1 VAASSLGHLDLWRR
15 ARRLWC
21 ETALVGGRR
30 LRYAPLILALI
41 LVSSSL
47 DLVGV
52 ALIAPFIGLLLGD
65 DGLLDWLPSFLREAL
80 GDDPIER
87 LSVLLVSLFVG
98 KAFVSILVQWSI
110 TRLTESIRASLIERL
125 LFSYQQR
132 PYLWF
137 LAQNSSDLIN
147 RFTWYSS
154 AFSGG
159 FVASGLRVLTDLM
172 VFVALGALILAVNW
186 IAFLMLA
193 AVLVVVFVAVP
204 AYVKQRASRSQQAV
218 GLATGQLIRSV
229 QQALGGLREI
239 RVIGCE
245 DYFRVRAVESTTQLV
260 RATAESQVLTL
271 LPRHAVEIAMVVFLV
286 ALVAVT
292 RASEEIGA
300 ALLPLLGVIGASA
313 VRLMPAATSLLS
325 NFNSWRANR
334 FVVALLAEDLSAE
347 SSGVSAARGDGGHG
361 LGDGLFRSLELRSV
375 GFSYDGGDRFVF
387 RGVDLRIEAGDTIG
401 VTGPSGAGKSTLA
414 DVMLALLSP
423 TTGSVRVNGAPMD
436 EVRRAWQGRVA
447 YIPQTPYLLDDTL
460 RRNVALGVPDDQIDE
475 LRLREALRA
484 ASLEP
489 FVAGLPKGLDTELGE
504 RGVRMSGGQR
514 QRVAIARALYHDRD
528 FIVLDEA
535 TSALDSE
542 TESEILDT
550 VANLRGRK
558 TMVIIAHRESTLVSC
573 TRRIVL
579 TPGENGAVISEELVT

>member
-1 VAASSLGHLDLWRR
+1 
-15 ARRLWC
+15 
-21 ETALVGGRR
+21 
-30 LRYAPLILALI
+30 
-41 LVSSSL
+41 
-47 DLVGV
+47 
-52 ALIAPFIGLLLGD
+52 
-65 DGLLDWLPSFLREAL
+65 
-80 GDDPIER
+80 
-87 LSVLLVSLFVG
+87 
-98 KAFVSILVQWSI
+98 
-110 TRLTESIRASLIERL
+110 
-125 LFSYQQR
+125 
-132 PYLWF
+132 
-137 LAQNSSDLIN
+137 
-147 RFTWYSS
+147 
-154 AFSGG
+154 
-159 FVASGLRVLTDLM
+159 
-172 VFVALGALILAVNW
+172 
-186 IAFLMLA
+186 
-193 AVLVVVFVAVP
+193 
-204 AYVKQRASRSQQAV
+204 
-218 GLATGQLIRSV
+218 
-229 QQALGGLREI
+229 
-239 RVIGCE
+239 
-245 DYFRVRAVESTTQLV
+245 
-260 RATAESQVLTL
+260 
-271 LPRHAVEIAMVVFLV
+271 MVVFLV